1 MIIDSVE
8 DGDTVDAKHCSLT
21 REGTAPC
28 ELPYVYLHRIAIAR
42 TAFYERLLE
51 RGICYPE
58 TEFCHRQC
66 FI

>member
-51 RGICYPE
+51 RGI
-58 TEFCHRQC
+58 
-66 FI
+66 